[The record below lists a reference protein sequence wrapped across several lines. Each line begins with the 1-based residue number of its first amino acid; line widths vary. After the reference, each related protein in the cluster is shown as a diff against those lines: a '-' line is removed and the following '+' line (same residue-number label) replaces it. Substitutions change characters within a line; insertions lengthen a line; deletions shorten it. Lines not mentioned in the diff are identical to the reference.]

1 MIAKI
6 SGTLSE
12 IYEATVLL
20 EVGEVGYEVMVPGY
34 ALELLSGKQGQQVS
48 LHTME
53 YLEGSLA
60 GAGNLVPRLIGFMHR
75 EERSFFERFT
85 SVKGVGMRKALR
97 ALSMPI
103 SRVAEAIESK
113 DTKMLQT
120 LPGVGRRLADL
131 MVAELAG
138 KMDKFALAAAAQ
150 RGDSS
155 GWTEG
160 HTEAMEILLQ
170 LGERRSDAQELI
182 DRVRQVDP
190 EMNKAEEI
198 VQAVYRLKTGQPA
211 ARAVEL

>member
-34 ALELLSGKQGQQVS
+34 ALEMLSGRMGQQIS
-48 LHTME
+48 LYTME

-60 GAGNLVPRLIGFMHR
+60 GGGNLVPRLIGFMHA

-97 ALSMPI
+97 ALNMPI
-103 SRVAEAIESK
+103 SRVADAIESK
-113 DTKMLQT
+113 DAKILQSM
-120 LPGVGRRLADL
+120 PGVGRRLAEQ
-131 MVAELAG
+131 MVVELSG
-138 KMDKFALAAAAQ
+138 KMDKYALAAAGQ
-150 RGDSS
+150 RDDTS
-155 GWTEG
+155 GWTQG
-160 HTEAMEILLQ
+160 HTEALEILLQ

-182 DRVRQVDP
+182 ERVRQVDP
-190 EMNKAEEI
+190 ETAKAEEI
-198 VQAVYRLKTGQPA
+198 VQAVYKIKAGQPA
-211 ARAVEL
+211 GKSGG